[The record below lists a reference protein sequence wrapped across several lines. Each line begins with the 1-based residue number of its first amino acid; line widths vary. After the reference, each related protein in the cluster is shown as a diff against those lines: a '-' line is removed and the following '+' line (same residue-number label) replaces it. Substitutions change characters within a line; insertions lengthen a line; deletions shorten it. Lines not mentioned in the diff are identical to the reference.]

1 MSANVQAEQKLRH
14 MIQLLRDYADEM
26 EIGNHE
32 SAFEAADDIGS
43 DDGEGCPVCERLS
56 SALAASVAYA
66 RLFPDPD
73 TQEQIQESSAG
84 WARAYADELEG
95 ELEGSPRGEGV

>member
-1 MSANVQAEQKLRH
+1 MSASAQTQQKLRH
-14 MIQLLRDYADEM
+14 MIQLLRDYAGEM

-32 SAFEAADDIGS
+32 SAFNAADDIGS

-66 RLFPDPD
+66 RLFPDPQ
-73 TQEQIQESSAG
+73 TTEQIQESAAG
-84 WARAYADELEG
+84 WARAYADELEA
-95 ELEGSPRGEGV
+95 ELEGTPRGEGG